1 MHINKNMTRLGYLQ
15 SGLHLIQIG
24 RIQRAD
30 PRLQEFYGVLA
41 KTNTDE
47 LLISSKKEKCSHL
60 CSVPQFSGGTSNRQ
74 GYEYRHFIQ
83 CVLTESTI
91 KLPPCTPALRGPCN
105 TDTKRRRKFFTKKAM
120 SQPCNLNKPSGRFYS
135 IFNLL
140 MVTQWRQHDKCDV
153 ARDQIQENGIW
164 EGVYVCKK
172 TVYLFVWS
180 RANSNL

>member
-1 MHINKNMTRLGYLQ
+1 M
-15 SGLHLIQIG
+15 IQIG

-30 PRLQEFYGVLA
+30 PRLQEFYGVLV

-47 LLISSKKEKCSHL
+47 LLISCKKEKCSHL
-60 CSVPQFSGGTSNRQ
+60 CSVPQFCGGTSNRQ

-83 CVLTESTI
+83 CVLTKYHQTASLYTSTQRSLQHRHKEGKKI
-91 KLPPCTPALRGPCN
+91 LN
-105 TDTKRRRKFFTKKAM
+105 KKAM

-153 ARDQIQENGIW
+153 VRDQIQENGI
-164 EGVYVCKK
+164 
-172 TVYLFVWS
+172 
-180 RANSNL
+180 